1 MYAEKQKGV
10 IFFYEQCCFQGH
22 STLILSPK
30 LYEEASDVSKQ
41 AYRKLTTSNKCNL
54 INGKVYTSLA
64 DAKEIAVIVRNE
76 KNGIL
81 KHIPTMSNCEEAIKN
96 VLDTIDT
103 LKKTAKGK
111 LTAWI
116 IGGDSVNGAGGNDTV
131 KTLDK
136 VAGAICDRTDI
147 DTSILVGSK
156 SGEDKFFLHTLNGE
170 LEVGLDKN
178 PRAIRQSKLPIEEKL
193 ENYFDIIELNNTD
206 VKLD

>member
-1 MYAEKQKGV
+1 MNNV
-10 IFFYEQCCFQGH
+10 SFQGH
-22 STLILSPK
+22 STLILSSK

-41 AYRKLTTSNKCNL
+41 AYRKLSTSNRCNL
-54 INGKVYTSLA
+54 TNGKVFDSFA
-64 DAKEIAVIVRNE
+64 DAGTLAVVVRNE
-76 KNGIL
+76 KTGVL
-81 KHIPTMSNCEEAIKN
+81 KHVPTSGNCESLIENILEA
-96 VLDTIDT
+96 VDY

-193 ENYFDIIELNNTD
+193 ENYFDIVELNNTD